1 MSAAKPL
8 RELTI
13 VNYSALYM
21 PISMALLP
29 MGVYV
34 QPHYA
39 ELGISLYAMSA
50 VIFFARWTDV
60 VTDPLI
66 GVLSDKTKGPWGRRK
81 PWIVAGTPLL
91 MVSIYMLF
99 RPPEEPTLWY
109 FGVWTVLMYFAFTLV
124 DLPYFAW
131 GAELSTNYAER
142 DCPHQRQ

>member
-1 MSAAKPL
+1 MSSVKPL

-21 PISMALLP
+21 PVSMALLP

-50 VIFFARWTDV
+50 VIFFARFSDV

-66 GVLSDKTKGPWGRRK
+66 GVLSDKTKGRWGRRK

-91 MVSIYMLF
+91 MLSIYMLF
-99 RPPEEPTLWY
+99 VPPEQPTLC
-109 FGVWTVLMYFAFTLV
+109 FPALSPAKSSSPPGVV
-124 DLPYFAW
+124 
-131 GAELSTNYAER
+131 
-142 DCPHQRQ
+142 